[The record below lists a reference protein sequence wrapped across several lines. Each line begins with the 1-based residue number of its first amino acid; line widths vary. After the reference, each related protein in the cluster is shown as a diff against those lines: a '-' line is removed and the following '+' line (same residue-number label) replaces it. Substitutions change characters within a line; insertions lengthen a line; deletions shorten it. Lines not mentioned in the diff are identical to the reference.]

1 MSVHAAR
8 LAVPS
13 ATRSRW
19 WPSRKW
25 WTATIIAAGGF
36 LGTLAMHSWHWTP
49 EFAGAVITIGTQRL
63 VAYLV
68 VNDDAGTTAST

>member
-8 LAVPS
+8 LAARTAP
-13 ATRSRW
+13 RSRW

-25 WTATIIAAGGF
+25 WTATIIALGGF
-36 LGTLAMHSWHWTP
+36 LGTLAMDSWHWTP
-49 EFAGAVITIGTQRL
+49 AFAGAVITITTQRL

-68 VNDDAGTTAST
+68 VNDDVNPTG